1 MPERQE
7 NLFPAIVIIS
17 SIFLMICIGLI
28 MLVIL
33 LQQRRKK
40 FTAEKKIMRHQFEA
54 ELLKTQIEVQEQTM
68 QTIASDLHDNI
79 GQLLSL
85 TALTLN
91 SINLNEPHR
100 LEKKVGESLNLV
112 NSSIKELRGL
122 AKLMH
127 GEFIVQ
133 TGLGNAI
140 KQELDRLKKLGNY
153 KLKVK
158 NELINLDISSPNKDL
173 IILRLLQEIINNV
186 IKHSKATQVEFD
198 AKLVAEKVYLNI
210 KDNGIGFEIEN
221 VKMKKSGMGL
231 NSMTKR
237 VDLINGKILIDS
249 SPLIGTSISIEIPY
263 P

>member
-1 MPERQE
+1 MHIE
-7 NLFPAIVIIS
+7 
-17 SIFLMICIGLI
+17 
-28 MLVIL
+28 
-33 LQQRRKK
+33 
-40 FTAEKKIMRHQFEA
+40 EKKEMNQKFES

-91 SINLNEPHR
+91 SINLNEPQR
-100 LEKKVGESLNLV
+100 LEKKVTESLNLV

-122 AKLMH
+122 AKLMY

-140 KQELDRLKKLGNY
+140 KQELDRLKKIGNY

-158 NELINLDISSPNKDL
+158 NNLINIDISSPNKDL
-173 IILRLLQEIINNV
+173 IILRLLQEIINNI
-186 IKHSKATQVEFD
+186 IKHSEATYLEFSIYIIN
-198 AKLVAEKVYLNI
+198 EKICLNI
-210 KDNGIGFEIEN
+210 QDNGIGFDTEN
-221 VKMKKSGMGL
+221 EKMKKSGMGL
-231 NSMTKR
+231 NSMAKR
-237 VDLINGKILIDS
+237 VALINGEILIKS
-249 SPLIGTSISIEIPY
+249 TPSTGTSISIEIPY

>member
-1 MPERQE
+1 MQFSSTEI
-7 NLFPAIVIIS
+7 IVLVVIGTA
-17 SIFLMICIGLI
+17 IFLLAPLFLLI
-28 MLVIL
+28 NFKEYN
-33 LQQRRKK
+33 RRKQEAIEEQKDLQIK
-40 FTAEKKIMRHQFEA
+40 FES

-91 SINLNEPHR
+91 SINLNEPQR
-100 LEKKVGESLNLV
+100 LEKKVTESLNLV

-133 TGLGNAI
+133 TGLGKAI

-158 NELINLDISSPNKDL
+158 NELINIDISSPNKDL
-173 IILRLLQEIINNV
+173 IILRLLQEIINNI
-186 IKHSKATQVEFD
+186 IKHSQATYIEFNVYTLD
-198 AKLVAEKVYLNI
+198 EKLHLNI
-210 KDNGIGFEIEN
+210 KDNGIGFDIEN
-221 VKMKKSGMGL
+221 IQMKKSGMGL
-231 NSMTKR
+231 NSMFKR
-237 VDLINGKILIDS
+237 VALINGEIVINS
-249 SPLIGTSISIEIPY
+249 TPLTGTSISIEIPY